1 MGKYFSAAKFKYP
14 FYVLTHPVDG
24 FYEIR
29 HRERG
34 SVPIA
39 LIFVL
44 LFSAS
49 FTIKRMMSSFLVSD
63 INPREV
69 NSFTELQ
76 GVLILFMLFCVANWS
91 ITCLMQG
98 EGRLKDI
105 VTVVGYALI
114 PCILTYIPATILS
127 QFLANN
133 EESFY
138 TLIVFIGT
146 AYSVILALVGI
157 MTVHNFTLGKTLIT
171 LILTFAAMLIF
182 IFLFT
187 LFTSLIQQV
196 WLFFN
201 SIYTELLFRA

>member
-1 MGKYFSAAKFKYP
+1 MNKYFSADKFKYP

-39 LIFVL
+39 IILVF

-49 FTIKRMMSSFLVSD
+49 FTINRMMSSFIVSD

-76 GVLILFMLFCVANWS
+76 GVFILFFLFCVSNWS
-91 ITCLMQG
+91 ITCLMEG

-105 VTVVGYALI
+105 VTVVGYALL
-114 PCILTYIPATILS
+114 PCVLTYVPATIFS
-127 QFLANN
+127 QFLAID
-133 EESFY
+133 EKGFY
-138 TLIVFIGT
+138 SLIIFIGV
-146 AYSVILALVGI
+146 AYAVILALVGI
-157 MTVHNFTLGKTLIT
+157 MTVHNFTLAKTLAT
-171 LILTFAAMLIF
+171 LILTFVAMLIF